1 MASLLRRERPESV
14 YAPIHHILGAG
25 GKRVRAALVMLSCE
39 AVGTPSARALHA
51 ASAIEILHTFTL
63 IHDDVMDHA
72 ATRRGVPTI
81 HTKWDENVAILAG
94 DGLIAHGYRAL
105 MNTTSLRLREMLATY
120 TKAFV
125 DVCEGQGY
133 DKEFETRTDVT
144 IDEYLLMIEKK
155 TACVIAASTE
165 LGAIAGNASPWFTAA
180 LRTFGRELG
189 MAFQLQDDL
198 LDVTATAARLGKPI
212 GGDIMEG
219 KKTFLYITALARATT
234 AERRVLLART
244 TSHTHRRRKIA
255 AVRAI
260 YERTGAI
267 ADTMKEIERRTAV
280 AQRALDRL
288 PAGRGKAM
296 LFWLSEQ
303 LLKRQS

>member
-1 MASLLRRERPESV
+1 MASILRREQPESV
-14 YAPIHHILGAG
+14 YVPIRYILGAG

-39 AVGTPSARALHA
+39 AAGGSPARAVHA

-72 ATRRGVPTI
+72 ATRRGLPTI

-94 DGLIAHGYRAL
+94 DGLVAHGYRAIL
-105 MNTTSLRLREMLATY
+105 QTRSAKLEKILACY
-120 TKAFV
+120 TQAFV

-133 DKEFETRTDVT
+133 DKEFETRSDVT
-144 IDEYLLMIEKK
+144 LGEYLRMIDKK
-155 TACVIAASTE
+155 TACVIASSTE
-165 LGAIAGNASPWFTAA
+165 MGALIGNATPRQTAA
-180 LRTFGRELG
+180 LTTFGTELG
-189 MAFQLQDDL
+189 MAFQIQDDL
-198 LDVTATAARLGKPI
+198 LDVVGTAAQLGKPV

-219 KKTFLYITALARATT
+219 KKTFLHLTALSRCT
-234 AERRVLLART
+234 AGERRTLLARPSRIT
-244 TSHTHRRRKIA
+244 NRRTRIS

-267 ADTMKEIERRTAV
+267 ADAVREVERRTAI

-288 PAGRGKAM
+288 PAGRGTMM
-296 LFWLSEQ
+296 LRRLSDE
-303 LLKRQS
+303 LLRRQN